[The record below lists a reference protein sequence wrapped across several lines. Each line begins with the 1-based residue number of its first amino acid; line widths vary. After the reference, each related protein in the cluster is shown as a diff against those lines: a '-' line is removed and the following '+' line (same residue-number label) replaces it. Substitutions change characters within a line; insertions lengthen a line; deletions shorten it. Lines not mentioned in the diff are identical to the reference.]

1 MMKSAVSTEVNVQKS
16 MNLMLDVK
24 KKKVW
29 I

>member
-24 KKKVW
+24 KKKV
-29 I
+29 